1 MITIGDLVEMD
12 GFPRMRGLV
21 VSLGSTTHGQEY
33 AEVYNAKSDYQHRF
47 LLKDLI
53 KINKKLDKILLP

>member
-1 MITIGDLVEMD
+1 MITIGDLVQMY

-21 VSLGSTTHGQEY
+21 VSLGSTANGQEY

-47 LLKDLI
+47 LVKDLV
-53 KINKKLDKILLP
+53 KINK